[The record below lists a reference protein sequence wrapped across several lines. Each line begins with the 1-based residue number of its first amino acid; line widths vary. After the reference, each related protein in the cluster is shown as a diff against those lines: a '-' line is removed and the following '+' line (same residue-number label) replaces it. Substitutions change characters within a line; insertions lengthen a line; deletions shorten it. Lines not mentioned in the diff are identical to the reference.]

1 MLKLTTLWYLFQKCK
16 ILNSIIWGHRQL
28 GRKMTEIT
36 ELFCWYLK
44 KGLFHII
51 FFPLEVDMKKNY
63 QIWVRLFV
71 VFDYILT
78 RACRWRKPLV
88 RWYDLAKGQL
98 ISKGFF
104 AILNSSKKRTKQF
117 NFRYHSS
124 KVEFLGSLFGRIGD
138 TKIDNFLATV
148 MLWHLR
154 WIFLFVFL
162 GELKT
167 P

>member
-1 MLKLTTLWYLFQKCK
+1 MLKLTTLWYLVQKCK

-78 RACRWRKPLV
+78 RACRRRKPLV

-117 NFRYHSS
+117 NLTTMIPQ
-124 KVEFLGSLFGRIGD
+124 VNLF
-138 TKIDNFLATV
+138 
-148 MLWHLR
+148 
-154 WIFLFVFL
+154 
-162 GELKT
+162 
-167 P
+167 